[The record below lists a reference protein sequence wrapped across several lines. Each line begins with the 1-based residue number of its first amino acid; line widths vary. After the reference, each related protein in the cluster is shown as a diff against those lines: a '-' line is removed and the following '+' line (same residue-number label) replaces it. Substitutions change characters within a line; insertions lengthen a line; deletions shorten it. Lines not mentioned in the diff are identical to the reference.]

1 MQTLELLSPARNLEI
16 GIAAINC
23 GADAVY
29 IAGPQFG
36 ARKAAGNSFEDI
48 EALCRYAHRYGA
60 RVFVTFNTIIQDEE
74 LEDAHRQM
82 LQAQKAGADALIIRD
97 PRICFWKDI
106 TIPLHASTQCAIRD
120 AARAAE
126 YSRLGCARLIL
137 ERELSLKQ
145 IREIARSTDSEI
157 EFFVHG
163 ALCVCY
169 SGDCRLSEFIDGR
182 SADKGECMQ
191 ACRSLYDLKD
201 EQGKTLVH
209 NKALLSLKD
218 YNLSRRIE
226 DLAEAG
232 VCSFKIEG
240 RLKNASY
247 VQNVTRA
254 YDMILNDLVAKYPD
268 RYRRASFGTVKAS
281 FVPDVNKTFNRGYT
295 ELFLDGKKGRWSSM
309 DAPKSMGEEIGVVR
323 SISRNK
329 ADGTMEVQLK
339 TKPGITLRNGDG
351 LCFSTR
357 DGVTG
362 FRADVCRG
370 DSVLSKDI
378 TSLKEKTTLYRNI
391 SSEFEKTL
399 NSSNCDR
406 TLRININLNT
416 MRNSSDSNLY
426 TLQAESYSC
435 DGRCINKEWSIE
447 APKANNC
454 QRMISMLRE
463 QMSKRSSI
471 YEFCVEEIGG
481 DLENLPLLKSASIN
495 AMRREIAEAF
505 DSQECIRI
513 PLTQGRRPATE
524 TQIPSESRNYR
535 FDELMRSKYCV
546 RHELGLCPRQSSQ
559 GSNHP
564 LYLENN
570 GRRFKLSFDCAACEM
585 TLSSD

>member
-1 MQTLELLSPARNLEI
+1 MHTLELLSPARNLEI

-48 EALCRYAHRYGA
+48 AELCRYAHRFGA
-60 RVFVTFNTIIQDEE
+60 RVFVTFNTIIQDGE
-74 LEDAHRQM
+74 LEDAHN
-82 LQAQKAGADALIIRD
+82 QALLAQEAGADALIIRD
-97 PRICFWKDI
+97 PRICFWEDI
-106 TIPLHASTQCAIRD
+106 KIPLHASTQCAIRD
-120 AARAAE
+120 EHRAAE
-126 YSRLGCARLIL
+126 YSKLGCARLIL
-137 ERELSLKQ
+137 ERELSLKEISQ
-145 IREIARSTDSEI
+145 IARSTDSEI

-182 SADKGECMQ
+182 SADKGECIQ

-201 EQGKTLVH
+201 EQGKILVQ

-254 YDMILNDLVAKYPD
+254 YDIILNDLVAKYPEK
-268 RYRRASFGTVKAS
+268 YRRASHGKVKAS

-295 ELFLDGKKGRWSSM
+295 ELFLNGKKDKWSSM
-309 DAPKSMGEEIGVVR
+309 DAPKSMGEEIGIVQ
-323 SISRNK
+323 SIRRNK
-329 ADGTMEVQLK
+329 GEGTMEVLLK

-351 LCFSTR
+351 FSFSTR

-362 FRADVCRG
+362 FRADICRG
-370 DSVLSKDI
+370 SSVFAKDI
-378 TSLKEKTTLYRNI
+378 SSLKEKTTLYRNI

-399 NSSNCDR
+399 NSSSCER
-406 TLRININLNT
+406 TLQTETSLNINYENK
-416 MRNSSDSNLY
+416 SNLY
-426 TLQAESYSC
+426 TIHIESRSC
-435 DGRCINKEWSIE
+435 DGRYISKEWSFE
-447 APKANNC
+447 APKANNS
-454 QRMISMLRE
+454 QRMITMLRD
-463 QMSKRSSI
+463 QLSKRSSI
-471 YEFCVEEIGG
+471 YDFSVEEIGG
-481 DLENLPLLKSASIN
+481 NLDNIPLLSAASIN

-505 DSQECIRI
+505 DNQACIKL
-513 PLTQGRRPATE
+513 PLTQGTRPE
-524 TQIPSESRNYR
+524 KGMQIPSESRNYK

-546 RHELGLCPRQSSQ
+546 RYELGLCPRQSNK
-559 GSNHP
+559 GSNRP

-570 GRRFKLSFDCAACEM
+570 GKRFKLSFDCAVCEM